1 MAKEIPDLLRRI
13 RLRFGEHGIM
23 PTETEV
29 REFPGETIV
38 VVYVSEVDFGP
49 ALEVSSKIDAELQE
63 STFVVVRK
71 SLQSSIPNRGS
82 IESIRDPRVTRLVEL
97 LNERSRTS
105 EQQPSL
111 QYIPDAAAN
120 ASVAITRRHHVI
132 FGRRGVGKTAL
143 LLEAKRRIE
152 ERGDKVVWQNM
163 QSVRGLDVSRAF
175 LTVAHRICNLPAAT
189 FQSRSAKP
197 LSLQLGEGLVREISD
212 LLNAAQVPKGKVAVL
227 IPQIQEMLRVFCDEQ
242 QKSLFIF
249 LDDIHYMAMGDMPDF
264 LDFIHG
270 TTRDTSA
277 WLKIAGIRHQC
288 RLFVDSPPKG
298 LQIGHDIAVIDL
310 DITLEEPAKAR
321 KFLFDVLRVYL
332 DGAGISNISGCI
344 SSAALD
350 RLVLAS
356 GGVPRDFL
364 VLAAKALQIAR
375 GRAKA
380 RTVGIQDVNEAAGQT
395 ALQKTSELEDDA
407 ATSVGAA
414 RQRLSTLETIR
425 AFALEE
431 KHCSF
436 FKVSFREKERLP
448 QKYRLLQSLM
458 DLRMIHLMRSSVS
471 DSHHA
476 GERYEVYML
485 DLSQFTGARLKQQMR
500 MLDLKGDG
508 LIVRKT
514 GTNEEPME
522 ASTPRQ
528 LITLLRSGP
537 TLGLDRLGTNFV
549 LQGQ

>member
-1 MAKEIPDLLRRI
+1 MIKEIPNLLHRI
-13 RLRFGEHGIM
+13 VQRFSEHGIT
-23 PTETEV
+23 PVETVV

-38 VVYVSEVDFGP
+38 VMYVSESDYDS
-49 ALEVSSKIDAELQE
+49 ALEISSKIDAELPE
-63 STFVVVRK
+63 PGFVVVRK
-71 SLQSSIPNRGS
+71 AQQASTHGKSS
-82 IESIRDPRVTRLVEL
+82 IESIRDPRVTRLIEL

-120 ASVAITRRHHVI
+120 ATIAITRRHHVI

-152 ERGDKVVWQNM
+152 ERGAKVVWQNM

-175 LTVAHRICNLPAAT
+175 LTVAHRICNLPTAAY
-189 FQSRSAKP
+189 QGRPAKP
-197 LSLQLGEGLVREISD
+197 LSLQLTEKLSGEVSS
-212 LLNAAQVPKGKVAVL
+212 LLNAPQVPISKVAVL
-227 IPQIQEMLRVFCDEQ
+227 IPQIQEMLRVFCEELQ
-242 QKSLFIF
+242 ESVYVF
-249 LDDIHYMAMGDMPDF
+249 LDDIHYMAMGDMPEF
-264 LDFIHG
+264 LDLVHG
-270 TTRDTSA
+270 CTRDTSV

-288 RLFVDSPPKG
+288 RLFVDTPPKG
-298 LQIGHDIAVIDL
+298 LQIGHDVAVIDL

-321 KFLFDVLRVYL
+321 QFLFEVLRVYL
-332 DGAGISNISGCI
+332 DSAGISNISGCM

-414 RQRLSTLETIR
+414 KQRLSTLETIR

-431 KHCSF
+431 QHCSF

-458 DLRMIHLMRSSVS
+458 DLRMVHLMRSSVS
-471 DSHHA
+471 DAHHA

-485 DLSQFTGARLKQQMR
+485 DLSQFTGARLKQQLR
-500 MLDLKGDG
+500 MLDLKGDR
-508 LIVRKT
+508 LVVRKT
-514 GTNEEPME
+514 GTSEEPME

-528 LITLLRSGP
+528 LVTLLRGGP
-537 TLGLDRLGTNFV
+537 TLSLDRLGTDFI
-549 LQGQ
+549 LQG